1 MTTYIDHTNAGAEVE
16 IDDAAKAKWLLDN
29 GYISPKTPSKA
40 KDADQRGVYAT
51 SPPADEDP
59 TLAENREAPTPV
71 DKIKP
76 HLAND
81 GDEGQTGETVHG
93 KNMGLDAEPV
103 ADGGPDVKVKTGKT
117 PAKQAKVSDA

>member
-40 KDADQRGVYAT
+40 KDADTRGIYAT
-51 SPPADEDP
+51 SPPADQDI
-59 TLAENREAPTPV
+59 TLAENRERPSSP

-76 HLAND
+76 HVAND
-81 GDEGQTGETVHG
+81 DGATGGETVHG
-93 KNMGLDAEPV
+93 KNMGLDADLV
-103 ADGGPDVKVKTGKT
+103 SPDTAPTVKINTGKT
-117 PAKQAKVSDA
+117 PASKPKVADA